1 MQWWGESIL
10 QFLACLYQHCEDR
23 MLRSKEDL
31 LTKLVGCSEASRWY
45 KENDDYL
52 GEDRSP
58 QYWVCA

>member
-1 MQWWGESIL
+1 VQWWGESIL

-23 MLRSKEDL
+23 MLRSEENVDEEK
-31 LTKLVGCSEASRWY
+31 
-45 KENDDYL
+45 NDDYL

>member
-10 QFLACLYQHCEDR
+10 QFLGCLYQHSEDR
-23 MLRSKEDL
+23 MLRSEEEML
-31 LTKLVGCSEASRWY
+31 I
-45 KENDDYL
+45 DDYTGKGYTNDAYI